1 MTLLVTG
8 KLFCRIDT
16 FGQSGTFGI
25 RDTFGHCDSFCHR
38 DTFGHSNKVPKT
50 TRTWYEDTRKASS
63 RVVGMRV
70 AGTRVRGY
78 ASIKAMNTSSKR

>member
-70 AGTRVRGY
+70 LKYRNDEY
-78 ASIKAMNTSSKR
+78 IIKTMNKYRKH

>member
-38 DTFGHSNKVPKT
+38 DKVTKQQE
-50 TRTWYEDTRKASS
+50 R
-63 RVVGMRV
+63 GMRIREK
-70 AGTRVRGY
+70 RVRG
-78 ASIKAMNTSSKR
+78 